1 MKARR
6 ETSPKKST
14 SRKSANRGADRKS
27 ARPAPTGEP
36 DSSRVKVDAAT
47 RYNLIARAAYLRAE
61 KRGFAPGG
69 ETQDWLEAEAEIERL
84 LES

>member
-14 SRKSANRGADRKS
+14 SRKSANRGTDRTS
-27 ARPAPTGEP
+27 ARSAPAAEP

-61 KRGFAPGG
+61 QRGFAPGG

-84 LES
+84 LKS